1 MHDPLSV
8 RKNMEKQ
15 NNIKT
20 YYNQREKLT
29 LENPTYKTYV
39 EYYTHE
45 TLRLDLAGGDDMT
58 TTAVLDTNPEVTANV
73 IAKQD
78 GVIAGL
84 QEVEY
89 FLNSFDI
96 QIDFLKKDGDDILN
110 KDIVL
115 TLTGHVQGILKVE
128 RTMLNLLQRM
138 SGIATHTKNFVEKIP
153 RTVLLCPTRK
163 TQWGLLD
170 KRAVTLGG
178 GGTHRLGLYDFVL
191 IKDNHIPY
199 IADLASKAKQLN
211 DKNIFWEIEADTAEQ
226 VLEFAKL
233 KPSAIM
239 FDNFS
244 PENIAPLVQELHETH
259 PDIILEAS
267 GGIHEKTI
275 TNYGATDVDII
286 SMGSLTHSVM
296 SLDIGLDI
304 V

>member
-1 MHDPLSV
+1 MN
-8 RKNMEKQ
+8 KKQ
-15 NNIKT
+15 HIEQF
-20 YYNQREKLT
+20 YNQQEKLT
-29 LENPTYKTYV
+29 LENPAYKTYV
-39 EYYTHE
+39 DYYTHE
-45 TLRLDLAGGDDMT
+45 TLRLDLADGEDLT
-58 TTAVLDTNPEVTANV
+58 TTSVLDTNPEVTANV

-115 TLTGHVQGILKVE
+115 TLTGPVQGILKVE

-138 SGIATHTKNFVEKIP
+138 SGIATHTKNFVEKIQ

-191 IKDNHIPY
+191 IKDNHLPY
-199 IADLASKAKQLN
+199 ISNLGAKAKELN
-211 DKNIFWEIEADTAEQ
+211 DKHIFWEIEADTAEQ
-226 VLEFAKL
+226 VREFAKL

-244 PENIAPLVQELHETH
+244 PEEIILLVKELHETH

-267 GGIHEKTI
+267 GGINENTIAAYGKT
-275 TNYGATDVDII
+275 GVDII

>member
-1 MHDPLSV
+1 MN
-8 RKNMEKQ
+8 KKQ
-15 NNIKT
+15 HIEQF
-20 YYNQREKLT
+20 YNQQEKLT
-29 LENPTYKTYV
+29 LENPAYKTYV
-39 EYYTHE
+39 DYYTHE
-45 TLRLDLAGGDDMT
+45 TLRLDLADGEDLT
-58 TTAVLDTNPEVTANV
+58 TTSVLDTNPEVTANV

-138 SGIATHTKNFVEKIP
+138 SGIATHTKNFVEKIQ

-191 IKDNHIPY
+191 IKDNHLPY
-199 IADLASKAKQLN
+199 ISNLGAKAKELN
-211 DKNIFWEIEADTAEQ
+211 DKHIFWEIEADTAEQ
-226 VLEFAKL
+226 VREFAKL

-244 PENIAPLVQELHETH
+244 PEEIILLVKELHETH

-267 GGIHEKTI
+267 GGINENTIAAYGKT
-275 TNYGATDVDII
+275 GVDII